1 MTARDTIPV
10 TFRPFAAGDYERL
23 VEIANA
29 NDPDDLTSA
38 EAMRHWDSSWDTS
51 RYDRLRIVA
60 EDPAGRVVGSGQI
73 NHMQYQ
79 FHPRKYG
86 MRIQVDPAV
95 HRRGIGGAIYARL
108 MDELRRRDA
117 ISVRSNAQESKTHS
131 VAFLLHRGFREIE
144 REWESRLDV
153 EAFDFAPFSTAIGRV
168 TAQGLT
174 LTTLAEELRR
184 DPDCLPRVWE
194 THRDCERDVPEAEPI
209 TDIPYDLYVKQELEA
224 PSALA
229 DAYFL
234 AKDGDRYVGESYL
247 HRALAMP
254 GVLYQMLT
262 GVLRDYRGRGI
273 AMALKIMGIRYAR
286 DHGYKEI
293 RTGNNTTNRPM
304 LSINE
309 ALGFQKQP
317 AWIEFEK
324 TLAPPPDV

>member
-1 MTARDTIPV
+1 MTARDIV
-10 TFRPFAAGDYERL
+10 SATFRPFDPDDYERL

-29 NDPDDLTSA
+29 NQPDDLTSV
-38 EAMRHWDSSWDTS
+38 EGMRHWDNSWDTS
-51 RYDRLRIVA
+51 RFDRLRIVA
-60 EDPAGRVVGSGQI
+60 DDPAGRIVGSGQI
-73 NHMQYQ
+73 NHIPYQ

-86 MRIQVDPAV
+86 MRIAVDPAV
-95 HRRGIGGAIYARL
+95 HRHGIGSAIYARL
-108 MDELRRRDA
+108 MAELRRRDA
-117 ISVRSNAQESKTHS
+117 ISVRANAQESKAHG
-131 VAFLLHRGFREIE
+131 VEFLAHRGFREIQ

-153 EAFDFAPFSTAIGRV
+153 AAFDVAPFSSAIGRV

-174 LTTLAEELRR
+174 LTTMAEELSR
-184 DPDCLPRVWE
+184 DPDCLPRIWA
-194 THRDCERDVPEAEPI
+194 THRDCERDVPEVEPV
-209 TDIPYDLYVKQELEA
+209 TDIPYESYVTQELEA

-262 GVLRDYRGRGI
+262 GVPRAYRGRGI
-273 AMALKIMGIRYAR
+273 AMALKIKGLRYAK

-309 ALGFQKQP
+309 ALGFRKQP
-317 AWIEFEK
+317 AWIELEK
-324 TLAPPPDV
+324 TLVPQTGV